1 MFSLVVI
8 LVVLGGNLRR
18 GSAFMEVLWWMGLL
32 VVLVGV
38 VLALLSL
45 GLVFRS
51 FRVGVDGVVW
61 VLLLLLL
68 ARLGEPRGLCFEF
81 STHSFSRRNWRS
93 SSE

>member
-1 MFSLVVI
+1 
-8 LVVLGGNLRR
+8 
-18 GSAFMEVLWWMGLL
+18 MGLL

-51 FRVGVDGVVW
+51 FRVGVDGVEVFRVMF
-61 VLLLLLL
+61 VLVF
-68 ARLGEPRGLCFEF
+68 REPRGLCFEL
-81 STHSFSRRNWRS
+81 STHSFSRRNRRS